1 MSIRSNS
8 RPAGYD
14 LSPELQDIL
23 RRNGMQGHV
32 ILQGDAY
39 HLAVQ
44 GHDSP
49 LLTYAVTPEQLRA
62 LTDWGTNSANRKAYN
77 TFTALVEKDFYMPR
91 NFVHARNANGRVAMG
106 LHGYRIGVGEP
117 TNEARANVQA
127 RLDFALQGGGRPIG
141 QYGRM
146 PVRMPLPPGVHRDF
160 WGHHHGFL
168 GWTPRHQ
175 DGFHMRR
182 VGGALFMQGAPIVPE
197 RPDGRMKP
205 GELQSGGYG
214 FYYKGQQAV
223 TPQPTKDVL
232 QDLQV
237 SLPEPEVQVRPRP
250 QEPAKP
256 YQDVITSNVY
266 FTNEKWRE
274 VLASHGIVVDA
285 EAKTLTILS
294 SASEHDFQYDL
305 TDEELKK
312 LTANSTKEVPVQ
324 ARLDVINGIIKDDFQ
339 DQVTMD
345 ALNSKELVAMKLK
358 PEVEQQLNE
367 ALQARQTMVAD
378 DGLMFTPELQLH
390 EDKSVGR
397 VDGNALYELNE
408 NKGWFREG
416 KHGREVTVDDIRV
429 EPVRNEQGE
438 PVKDEKGDMKY
449 RMTAVINGEP
459 ISHEITQRQ
468 YDKFMAIDDYHRMKL
483 FSHIFHEVDMKTLPG
498 HGVNIGAAILAGL
511 AVTGEMAHGVGH
523 VVHEINGIGH
533 HPAPELAMPS
543 SVATQASSSKLGCPS
558 LLPQFYEERHGG
570 PRGHVYFKPGV
581 DSPQEIAARAF
592 DAGVNAAEHGVGL
605 GR

>member
-1 MSIRSNS
+1 MSIRSYS
-8 RPAGYD
+8 RPGGYD

-62 LTDWGTNSANRKAYN
+62 LTDWGTNSVNRKAYN
-77 TFTALVEKDFYMPR
+77 TFAALVEKDFYLPR

-106 LHGYRIGVGEP
+106 LHGYRIGVGE
-117 TNEARANVQA
+117 
-127 RLDFALQGGGRPIG
+127 
-141 QYGRM
+141 YG
-146 PVRMPLPPGVHRDF
+146 RMPLPPGVHRGF

-197 RPDGRMKP
+197 HPDGRMKP

-256 YQDVITSNVY
+256 YQEVITSNVY
-266 FTNEKWRE
+266 FTKEKWQD
-274 VLASHGIVVDA
+274 VLASHGIVIDA
-285 EAKTLTILS
+285 AAKTMTIQ
-294 SASEHDFQYDL
+294 SASTEHDFQYDL
-305 TDEELKK
+305 TEDEVKK
-312 LTANSTKEVPVQ
+312 LTANAVKDVSVQ
-324 ARLDVINGIIKDDFQ
+324 ARLDLINNVIRDDFQ
-339 DQVTMD
+339 DKVTMD
-345 ALNSKELVAMKLK
+345 MLNSKELIGIRLK
-358 PEVEQQLNE
+358 PEVEQQLNA
-367 ALQARQTMVAD
+367 ALQQSQTMVVD
-378 DGLMFTPELQLH
+378 QELLVTPEQKPQ
-390 EDKSVGR
+390 DKTVGR
-397 VDGNALYELNE
+397 VDGNTLYDLNE

-416 KHGREVTVDDIRV
+416 KHGREVMVDDIRV
-429 EPVRNEQGE
+429 EPVRDGRGE
-438 PVKDEKGDMKY
+438 PVKDERREVKY
-449 RMTAVINGEP
+449 RMTAVINGEA
-459 ISHEITQRQ
+459 ISHEITQKQ

-483 FSHIFHEVDMKTLPG
+483 FSHIFPEVDMKTLPG

-511 AVTGEMAHGVGH
+511 AVTTDMAHGVGH
-523 VVHEINGIGH
+523 LVHEVQGICH
-533 HPAPELAMPS
+533 QPAPE
-543 SVATQASSSKLGCPS
+543 
-558 LLPQFYEERHGG
+558 FYEERHGG

>member
-39 HLAVQ
+39 QLAVQ

-49 LLTYAVTPEQLRA
+49 LLTYNITSDQLRA

-106 LHGYRIGVGEP
+106 LHGYRIGVG
-117 TNEARANVQA
+117 
-127 RLDFALQGGGRPIG
+127 

-146 PVRMPLPPGVHRDF
+146 PMRMPLPPGVHRDF

-256 YQDVITSNVY
+256 YQEVITSNVY
-266 FTNEKWRE
+266 FTNEKWQE

-285 EAKTLTILS
+285 EAKTLTIQS

-312 LTANSTKEVPVQ
+312 LTANSIKEVSVQ

-367 ALQARQTMVAD
+367 ALQARQAVVAD
-378 DGLMFTPELQLH
+378 DGLMVTPELQLP

-429 EPVRNEQGE
+429 EPVRNEQDE
-438 PVKDEKGDMKY
+438 PVKDEKGDVKY

-459 ISHEITQRQ
+459 ISHEITQKQ

-533 HPAPELAMPS
+533 HPAPE
-543 SVATQASSSKLGCPS
+543 
-558 LLPQFYEERHGG
+558 FYEERHGG